1 MALRRRL
8 APIKARYEPSP
19 SDELSMRTYRA
30 TPSDPLATRDVH
42 FPVNAP
48 SRRVAERAKPP
59 SQHPLPLR
67 HILNSMTTTAA
78 PSALKRTPFYE
89 KHVALGAKI
98 VPFAGWEMP
107 VQYANGLMAEH
118 KAVRERC
125 GLFDVSHMGEFM
137 IYGDRAVDF
146 VNYVTTNDVGALALG
161 QVHYSGILND
171 RGTFEDDCLVYRFAD
186 KVMMV
191 VNASNLDK
199 DLAHISR
206 HAARFGVTIENV
218 SDEMGLLALQGP
230 QAAKILQ
237 PLTKTDLSTIKY
249 YHFAEG
255 EVAGMPMII
264 SRTGYTGE
272 DGFELY
278 HNTSFSSRLWDK
290 LMAAGDVTPAG
301 LGARDTLRL
310 EMGMALYGNDI
321 DDTVTPLEANL
332 QWLVKLKKGEFVGSK
347 VLEAQKAN
355 GVKKKLVGFTM
366 SDRNIARHGYPVF
379 ANGEPSGVVCSGT
392 MSPTLGIPIGTAYLP
407 TELAK
412 EGNTFEIEIRGKR
425 VPATVVKPPF
435 YKEATHL

>member
-1 MALRRRL
+1 
-8 APIKARYEPSP
+8 
-19 SDELSMRTYRA
+19 
-30 TPSDPLATRDVH
+30 
-42 FPVNAP
+42 
-48 SRRVAERAKPP
+48 
-59 SQHPLPLR
+59 
-67 HILNSMTTTAA
+67 MTTTAA
-78 PSALKRTPFYE
+78 PPSGALKRTPFYD

-107 VQYANGLMAEH
+107 VQYPQGITAEH

-125 GLFDVSHMGEFM
+125 GLFDVSHMGEF
-137 IYGDRAVDF
+137 IIRGDRAVDF
-146 VNYVTTNDVGALALG
+146 VTYVTTNDVAALAIG
-161 QVHYSGILND
+161 QVHYSAILND

-186 KVMMV
+186 KIMMV

-206 HAARFGVTIENV
+206 HAATFGVTIENV

-237 PLTKTDLSTIKY
+237 PLTKTDLSAIKY

-278 HNTSFSSRLWDK
+278 HDVQYSSRLWDA
-290 LMAAGDVTPAG
+290 LLAAGDVTPAG

-332 QWLVKLKKGEFVGSK
+332 AWLVKLKKGELVGSN
-347 VLEAQKAN
+347 VLQEQKAN
-355 GVKKKLVGFTM
+355 GVNQKLVGFTLG
-366 SDRNIARHGYPVF
+366 DRNIARHGYPVF
-379 ANGEPSGVVCSGT
+379 ANGQPSGVVRSGT

-412 EGNTFEIEIRGKR
+412 EGSTFEIEIRGKR

-435 YKEATHL
+435 YKDASHL